1 MAVGVLIGAVGFL
14 VRVALV
20 SLLLGENLWVV
31 ITGAAAGLLN
41 GLADRLQLPVAPTLD
56 QVQVAALL
64 LVVFQNIVYLLALHA
79 VSWWV
84 LPRLKQAIP
93 EPPRLLRP
101 LLALDPS

>member
-1 MAVGVLIGAVGFL
+1 MPSSVDLAANYAESGVAQVLEQLDQELIGL
-14 VRVALV
+14 V
-20 SLLLGENLWVV
+20 
-31 ITGAAAGLLN
+31 
-41 GLADRLQLPVAPTLD
+41 PVKTRIREI
-56 QVQVAALL
+56 AALL